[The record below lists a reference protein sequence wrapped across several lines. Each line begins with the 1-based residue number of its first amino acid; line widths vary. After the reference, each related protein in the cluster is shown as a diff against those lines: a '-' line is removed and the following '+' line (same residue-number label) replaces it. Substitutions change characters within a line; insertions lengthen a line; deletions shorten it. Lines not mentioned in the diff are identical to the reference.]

1 MTSAPPTPDASL
13 LLATSAIDYVLGSL
27 SSATTIPRDAPTPC
41 SEWDLR
47 ALATHVAG
55 VADGLGMSL
64 STGAFVMPEPLDSA
78 DDPVERAGARVASL
92 RDDLHRAMSTETDA
106 PGLTFALDGAA
117 IEMTVHGWD
126 VARAADREATIPPD
140 LAQDVLALAGSRIPS
155 ERDGLPFGL
164 VMPVEV
170 TAGPAE
176 RLLGFMGRRL
186 GR

>member
-1 MTSAPPTPDASL
+1 MTVAPPTPHASL
-13 LLATSAIDYVLGSL
+13 VLATSAIDQVLGSL
-27 SSATTIPRDAPTPC
+27 SAATAVPRGAPTPC

-47 ALATHVAG
+47 ALATHVAD
-55 VADGLGMSL
+55 VSDGLSVCL

-92 RDDLHRAMSTETDA
+92 RDDLHRAVSPGTDA
-106 PGLTFALDGAA
+106 PGLTFALHGAA

-126 VARAADREATIPPD
+126 LARAADREATIPPD
-140 LAQDVLALAGSRIPS
+140 LAQDVLALASSRIPS
-155 ERDGLPFGL
+155 ERDGLPFG
-164 VMPVEV
+164 PVVPMED

-186 GR
+186 AR